1 MSGLG
6 FSHKPVSVPNVNT
19 NYRIIKTS
27 IPVPESIPL
36 LKKLYS
42 IESYSMHGQ
51 LPVIWDRAEGYQ
63 VYDRWG
69 NKWLDF
75 SSTIFVTNAGH
86 GNGRIIEALKKVMS
100 KPLLHTYTFTSPERI
115 DYIEY
120 LIKNLPNQ
128 FEKAFLLI

>member
-19 NYRIIKTS
+19 NYRVVQTS

-36 LKKLYS
+36 LEKLYS
-42 IESYSMHGQ
+42 LESHSMHGQ

-63 VYDRWG
+63 VYDKWG

-75 SSTIFVTNAGH
+75 SSAIFVTNAGH
-86 GNGRIIEALKKVMS
+86 GNQRIIAALEKVIN
-100 KPLLHTYTFTSPERI
+100 KPLLHTYTFTSSERI
-115 DYIEY
+115 DYI
-120 LIKNLPNQ
+120 K
-128 FEKAFLLI
+128 